1 MTLGPALAGGI
12 RALGLDVGAA
22 TQAKLLHYV
31 ALLEKWNRTYNLTAI
46 REPERMVAH
55 HLLDSLAVL
64 PHLPGVSAL
73 RVVDVGSGAG
83 LPGIPIALARPGWH
97 VALLDS
103 NGKKT
108 AFLRQVVAEL
118 GLANGEVVAMRIEDY
133 RPAVLFDVAISR
145 AYGELGTFVADA
157 ARLIKPSGRWLAMKG
172 AHPTDELARIG
183 PDIRVIGVP
192 RLDVPGLAAERHLV
206 IMEPQPV

>member
-22 TQAKLLHYV
+22 TQAKLLRYV

-46 REPERMVAH
+46 REPERMVSH

-64 PHLPGVSAL
+64 PHFPNITPLSVI
-73 RVVDVGSGAG
+73 DIGSGAG
-83 LPGIPIALARPGWH
+83 LPGIPIALARPDWR

-108 AFLRQVVAEL
+108 AFLRQAVAEL
-118 GLANGEVVAMRIEDY
+118 GLENCEVVAMRVEDY
-133 RPAVLFDVAISR
+133 RPALLFDVAISR
-145 AYGELGTFVADA
+145 AYANLETFVADA
-157 ARLIKPSGRWLAMKG
+157 AGLIKPSGRWLAMKG
-172 AHPTDELARIG
+172 GYPRAELERVARHV
-183 PDIRVIGVP
+183 RVVGAP
-192 RLDVPGLAAERHLV
+192 RLEIPGLDAERHLL
-206 IMEPQPV
+206 IMEPRPA